1 MKRSMFLDLC
11 VQAAVKKDKPK
22 VLYAGIEYYP
32 EGYELRF
39 DKSGKAVH
47 RAILRDASKH
57 NCLFTARWQRCRRWR
72 REQSSF
78 NQHQTEV
85 VREDHQW
92 R

>member
-11 VQAAVKKDKPK
+11 VQAAARKDKPK

-39 DKSGKAVH
+39 DKGGKAIH

-57 NCLFTARWQRCRRWR
+57 NCFVYCLLGKV
-72 REQSSF
+72 E
-78 NQHQTEV
+78 EV
-85 VREDHQW
+85 ET
-92 R
+92 